1 MPEPTIVPP
10 PPTVRQGE
18 QPVAPENR
26 PAVDSIEN
34 VTAIFDR
41 VLPPK
46 GVQKPPAKPP
56 AATPE
61 TMESTQ
67 PPQERAQRPP
77 VDRTPPPPEPKK
89 EPETTKTGELPS
101 FLQEALR
108 TEKPITTPPPAATDE
123 HEAEI
128 PADATPE
135 QRQTRIKGLRDA
147 YKRVKGE
154 LETIKS
160 QPPEK
165 TPALEYVRQ
174 LEAQNG
180 QMMEI
185 LSRVGVEHSAEFQN
199 TILRP
204 LYASWN
210 EATRIVREA
219 GGDPNE
225 LRTAM
230 SLGGRAQFEALD
242 NLFAEFPESAK
253 AEAHDALRNFRRYE
267 AARAAAVANAP
278 KTMEG
283 IRARDQQRQA
293 QEMGRAR
300 NEMVTMFDNALAK
313 LRDEAKVE
321 VFLRTNDPETAWWN
335 QQGDQVIQQ
344 ARNLFLEN
352 TDMEKVA
359 FACLLAP
366 AADAYRN
373 LFMKAQKEVAQ
384 LKQVIREKGWAE
396 PNLSESAGNA
406 ASRPPEAQL
415 KHDLTRP
422 FQDVFL
428 EEFHRQQ
435 GRSR

>member
-10 PPTVRQGE
+10 TPTVRQGE
-18 QPVAPENR
+18 PPAQQPDR
-26 PAVDSIEN
+26 PAVDSLEN
-34 VTAIFDR
+34 VQAIFDR
-41 VLPPK
+41 VLPAK
-46 GVQKPPAKPP
+46 GVQKPPPP
-56 AATPE
+56 TPE

-67 PPQERAQRPP
+67 PPQERTPRPP
-77 VDRTPPPPEPKK
+77 VDRTPPPPEPSK
-89 EPETTKTGELPS
+89 EPEKPKEGELPS

-108 TEKPITTPPPAATDE
+108 TEKPATAPPAPSAAAPDE
-123 HEAEI
+123 HDAEI
-128 PADATPE
+128 PENLPPE
-135 QRQTRIKGLRDA
+135 QKQTRIKGLRDA
-147 YKRVKGE
+147 YKRVKEE
-154 LETIKS
+154 LKAVKER
-160 QPPEK
+160 PPAE

-180 QMMEI
+180 QMMEM

-199 TILRP
+199 TIMRP

-210 EATRIVREA
+210 EAARIVKEA

-253 AEAHDALRNFRRYE
+253 AEAHDALRNYRRFE
-267 AARAAAVANAP
+267 AARAQAVANAP
-278 KTMEG
+278 KTMEQ
-283 IRARDQQRQA
+283 IRAKQNQQQV

-344 ARNLFLEN
+344 ARSLFLEN

-384 LKQVIREKGWAE
+384 LKQVIRDKGWTE
-396 PNLSESAGNA
+396 PNLSESSGNA
-406 ASRPPEAQL
+406 ASRPPEQQL
-415 KHDLTRP
+415 KQDLNRP
-422 FQDVFL
+422 FNEVFL